1 MFNFV
6 ALASEN
12 EWLASL
18 DIDALNTALA
28 ARRERHR
35 ELVDSGEFW
44 GMGMKEK
51 EAVAPEVHR
60 VAWVPL
66 HQVSGIRYMVW
77 DYPYFTYLYIQVGFA
92 QTAALVV
99 LVQAL
104 ENMEKLCGLA
114 SGDRKVRQ
122 RT

>member
-1 MFNFV
+1 MCMY
-6 ALASEN
+6 
-12 EWLASL
+12 
-18 DIDALNTALA
+18 IY
-28 ARRERHR
+28 
-35 ELVDSGEFW
+35 
-44 GMGMKEK
+44 
-51 EAVAPEVHR
+51 
-60 VAWVPL
+60 
-66 HQVSGIRYMVW
+66 IYMYMQNHTFINYV
-77 DYPYFTYLYIQVGFA
+77 FIQVGFA